1 MTKKSILVIFFLVI
15 ISLLFACSTKEIIRI
30 ATPTYE
36 KGVEGVTFY
45 SEVTD
50 QKKISQLRTVVEKLE
65 RIENPK
71 SESDLA
77 DVFFTLDNPEE
88 NYSEIGAYIWYK
100 DDGTATL
107 KRGEKNYY
115 HVTKEQVDIL
125 KEILN

>member
-1 MTKKSILVIFFLVI
+1 MNKNSILVFCFI
-15 ISLLFACSTKEIIRI
+15 IISSLLFACSTKEIIRI
-30 ATPTYE
+30 ATPTDE

-50 QKKISQLRTVVEKLE
+50 QEKISQLRTVVENLD

-71 SESDLA
+71 SESELA
-77 DVFFTLDNPEE
+77 DVFFTLDKPEE

-107 KRGEKNYY
+107 KTVANNYY

-125 KEILN
+125 KDILS

>member
-1 MTKKSILVIFFLVI
+1 MTQNSILVIFFIVI
-15 ISLLFACSTKEIIRI
+15 TSLLFACSTKEIIRI
-30 ATPTYE
+30 ATPTDE

-77 DVFFTLDNPEE
+77 DVFFTLDKPEE

-107 KRGEKNYY
+107 KRGKKNYY